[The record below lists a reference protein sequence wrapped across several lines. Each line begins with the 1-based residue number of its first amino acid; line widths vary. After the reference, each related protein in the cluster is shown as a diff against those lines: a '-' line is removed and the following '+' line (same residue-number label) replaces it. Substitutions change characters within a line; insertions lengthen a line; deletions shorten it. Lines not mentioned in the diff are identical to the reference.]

1 MDTTERAML
10 IRRGNELFN
19 GKDYKNALKIFIA
32 VEYKDGIARMAGVM
46 EHEKK
51 DKVTALKLYI
61 KSGMRG
67 NVEKLSY
74 EMAQTVRFLVKEDK
88 ELTANQK
95 GENFDRGYKV
105 SGQAPEMMPY
115 EVLKIAKEKLSQ
127 KNPTF
132 ADKKEAQSW
141 KPISISRK
149 ELDK

>member
-88 ELTANQK
+88 E
-95 GENFDRGYKV
+95 DRKSV
-105 SGQAPEMMPY
+105 
-115 EVLKIAKEKLSQ
+115 V
-127 KNPTF
+127 
-132 ADKKEAQSW
+132 
-141 KPISISRK
+141 
-149 ELDK
+149 